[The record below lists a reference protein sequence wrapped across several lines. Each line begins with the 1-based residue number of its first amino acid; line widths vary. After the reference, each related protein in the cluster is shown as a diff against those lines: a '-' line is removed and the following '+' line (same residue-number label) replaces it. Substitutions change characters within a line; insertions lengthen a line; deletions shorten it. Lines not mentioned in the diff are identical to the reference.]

1 MTEIAVAYGRSSGHT
16 GPVRRGYAYRGE
28 TARRVH
34 PQADRPQRHY
44 LPPAPRLPGML
55 DRAPRAAA
63 ILVAATLAID
73 LVRLLLTQPVG

>member
-1 MTEIAVAYGRSSGHT
+1 
-16 GPVRRGYAYRGE
+16 
-28 TARRVH
+28 
-34 PQADRPQRHY
+34 
-44 LPPAPRLPGML
+44 ML

>member
-34 PQADRPQRHY
+34 PQAGRPQPHNR
-44 LPPAPRLPGML
+44 PPAPRLHSML
-55 DRAPRAAA
+55 HRAPRAAA

-73 LVRLLLTQPVG
+73 FARLLLMQPLG